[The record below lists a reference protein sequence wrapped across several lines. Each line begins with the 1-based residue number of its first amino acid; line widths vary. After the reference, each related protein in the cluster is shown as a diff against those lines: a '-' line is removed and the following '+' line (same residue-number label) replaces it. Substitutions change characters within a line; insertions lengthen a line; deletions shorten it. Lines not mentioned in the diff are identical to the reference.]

1 MKVFEDPACAKVT
14 IRSLFR
20 TRPERKCDDERKAS
34 LRESARPSLRWLLAA
49 IALAILYPANAPAAA
64 GDRSYGQPA
73 PSSGALPKGSDQFA
87 ALPSLAKQL
96 ALGVKCIVI
105 DPGHGGKDTG
115 AISCHNIAEK
125 DITLTIARALKESL
139 ETAFGCKV
147 ILTRTRDQ
155 FIALDE
161 RTRIAN
167 AAKADLF
174 LSIHANAHKDPT
186 LSGVET
192 YSLNFAKD
200 QESARVAALENAPSK
215 KTLSDLRPLL
225 QQLLLT
231 TKINESAALASQVQ
245 FNIIA
250 KLRAKGDKVRD
261 LGVKQAPFQVL
272 LGAEMPSVLIET
284 AFISNAK
291 DECRLNDR
299 QFQQNLVKGITAGVK
314 SYLMEIKKVAKA
326 GERS

>member
-1 MKVFEDPACAKVT
+1 LG
-14 IRSLFR
+14 SLVHL
-20 TRPERKCDDERKAS
+20 CS
-34 LRESARPSLRWLLAA
+34 WLLVLMVGLGFGLPTEA
-49 IALAILYPANAPAAA
+49 PAAAA
-64 GDRSYGQPA
+64 GDRPHAQPA
-73 PSSGALPKGSDQFA
+73 SISGASPTGSEYLA
-87 ALPSLAKQL
+87 ALPSLAKQF
-96 ALGVKCIVI
+96 ALGVKLIVV
-105 DPGHGGKDTG
+105 DPGHGGKDWG

-125 DITLTIARALKESL
+125 DVTLTIAQSLKESL
-139 ETAFGCKV
+139 EAAVGCKV

-174 LSIHANAHKDPT
+174 ISIHANAHKDPS

-192 YSLNFAKD
+192 YSLNFAGD

-225 QQLLLT
+225 QKLLLT
-231 TKINESAALASQVQ
+231 TKISESAALAKQVQ
-245 FNIIA
+245 RNIIA

-261 LGVKQAPFQVL
+261 LGVKQAPFHVL

-299 QFQQNLVKGITAGVK
+299 QFQQNLVKGITAGIE
-314 SYLMEIKKVAKA
+314 SYLMETKKVAKA